1 MGVSEEIRQRW
12 LRGEAVAAATVVRT
26 WDSAPRPP
34 GSMMFVAEDG
44 SVIGSVSGG
53 CVESTVYELA
63 LQVLTDGVPVL
74 QCFGLANNAF
84 EAGLTC
90 GGTLEIFIERIHR
103 DSYPE
108 FGEVVGPKRESMV
121 VATTVRARDPAWVGR
136 RLIVRPGSISGSL
149 GSARADADV
158 TRTVRGTWSAG
169 GPAVLRYRSTG
180 GGIDDELEI
189 FVSAHRAQARMI
201 VFGAIDFAAA
211 TAGIGAFLGY
221 HVTVCDPRAVFATPT
236 RFPDADDI
244 VVQWPHCYL
253 RAERDAGRVDGR
265 TVLVVLTHDPKFD
278 VPLLELALRD
288 GGWKERPAYV
298 GAIGSRRTHAD
309 RAARLRE
316 IGLTERELG
325 RLRAPI
331 GLQLGAITPE
341 ETAVSIAAEIIA
353 DRGGGNGGR
362 LTGTDAPIHPSVGS
376 TQHALRDRVAA
387 RPTEHDAL
395 RSGGCGQS
403 VSIFA
408 ASDASLSSDT

>member
-1 MGVSEEIRQRW
+1 MSEEIGRRW
-12 LRGEAVAAATVVRT
+12 RRGEAVAAATVVRT

-34 GSMMFVAEDG
+34 GSMMFVADDG

-53 CVESTVYELA
+53 CVESAVYDLA
-63 LQVLTDGVPVL
+63 LQVLTDGVPIL
-74 QCFGLANNAF
+74 QRFGLANNAF

-90 GGTLEIFIERIHR
+90 GGTLEVFIERIHR

-108 FGEVVGPKRESMV
+108 FGEVVDPRRELIV
-121 VATTVRARDPAWVGR
+121 VATTVRARDPARVGR

-149 GSARADADV
+149 GSAHTDADV
-158 TRTVRGTWSAG
+158 TRTVRETWSAG
-169 GPAVLRYRSTG
+169 GPAVLRYRATDE
-180 GGIDDELEI
+180 GIDDELEI
-189 FVSAHRAQARMI
+189 FVSPHRARARMI
-201 VFGAIDFAAA
+201 VFGAIDFATA
-211 TAGIGAFLGY
+211 TAGIGSFLGY

-244 VVQWPHCYL
+244 AVQWPHCYL

-288 GGWKERPAYV
+288 EGWTERPAYV
-298 GAIGSRRTHAD
+298 GAIGSRRTHAE
-309 RAARLRE
+309 RVARLRE
-316 IGLTERELG
+316 IGLTDQELG

-353 DRGGGNGGR
+353 DRRGGNGGR
-362 LTGTDAPIHPSVGS
+362 LTVSDAPIHPYAGP
-376 TQHALRDRVAA
+376 TQHALRDRVMS
-387 RPTEHDAL
+387 RLTEHDAL
-395 RSGGCGQS
+395 RCGEYGKS
-403 VSIFA
+403 VSTFPR
-408 ASDASLSSDT
+408 

>member
-53 CVESTVYELA
+53 CVESAVYELA

-149 GSARADADV
+149 GSARADAYV

-189 FVSAHRAQARMI
+189 FVSAHHAQARMI